1 MPSFKWIFLAWTR
14 WRFKPFLQGIV
25 DFTQGS
31 ELRFALGETVAHAL
45 HRAGISSP
53 RARPGAP
60 FKSISIVSTI
70 ACPPHRHEELKR

>member
-1 MPSFKWIFLAWTR
+1 MPSFKWIFLAWTPLAA
-14 WRFKPFLQGIV
+14 KPFLQGIV

-31 ELRFALGETVAHAL
+31 ELRLALGETVAHAL
-45 HRAGISSP
+45 HRAGIAVLA
-53 RARPGAP
+53 ARPGR